1 MTTTYHALKALL
13 NVAAKKDIRY
23 YLVAINIRQESEFTL
38 RLDATDGH
46 VAMWVKVHNLP
57 QLLPVG
63 ESRLVERA
71 QLEKVL
77 KMGPA
82 ELHFDSGVLKYGEIP
97 LTIVDSTAFP
107 NLDRVIPAN
116 KRERTGSEIGVDAKL
131 MIKLCKAIE
140 ELHHDRKLAAG
151 FILNPQDALSS
162 MIFSGSAGGGNV
174 TFRAVLMPCR
184 M

>member
-13 NVAAKKDIRY
+13 NIAAKKDIRY
-23 YLVAINIRQESEFTL
+23 YLVAINIHQESEFTL

-63 ESRLVERA
+63 ESRLVECA

-97 LTIVDSTAFP
+97 LTIVDGNFP

-116 KRERTGSEIGVDAKL
+116 KRECTGSEIGVDAKI

-151 FILNPQDALSS
+151 FILNPQDALSA
-162 MIFSGSAGGGNV
+162 MILSGSAGGGNV

-184 M
+184 V

>member
-1 MTTTYHALKALL
+1 MATTYHALKALL
-13 NVAAKKDIRY
+13 NIVAKKDIRY
-23 YLVAINIRQESEFTL
+23 YLAAINIRQESEFTL

-57 QLLPVG
+57 QLLPIG

-82 ELHFDSGVLKYGEIP
+82 ELHFDSGILKYGDTP
-97 LTIVDSTAFP
+97 LTIVDGRFP

-116 KRERTGSEIGVDAKL
+116 KRECTGSEIGVDAKL

-162 MIFSGSAGGGNV
+162 LIFSGSAGGGKV
-174 TFRAVLMPCR
+174 TFRAALMPCR
-184 M
+184 V

>member
-13 NVAAKKDIRY
+13 NIAAKKDIRY

-38 RLDATDGH
+38 RLEATDGH

-57 QLLPVG
+57 QLLSVG

-97 LTIVDSTAFP
+97 LTIVDGNFP

-116 KRERTGSEIGVDAKL
+116 KRECTGSEIGVDAKL
-131 MIKLCKAIE
+131 MIKLCKALE

-151 FILNPQDALSS
+151 FILNPQDALSA
-162 MIFSGSAGGGNV
+162 MILSGSAGGGNV

-184 M
+184 V

>member
-13 NVAAKKDIRY
+13 NIAAKKDIRY
-23 YLVAINIRQESEFTL
+23 YMNAINIRQESEFTL
-38 RLDATDGH
+38 RLEACDGH

-63 ESRLVERA
+63 ESRLIERA

-97 LTIVDSTAFP
+97 LTIVDGNFP

-116 KRERTGSEIGVDAKL
+116 KRECTGSEIGVDAKL

-151 FILNPQDALSS
+151 FILNPQDALSA
-162 MIFSGSAGGGNV
+162 MILSGSAGGGNV

-184 M
+184 I

>member
-13 NVAAKKDIRY
+13 NIAAKKDIRY
-23 YLVAINIRQESEFTL
+23 YLAAINIRQESEFTL

-57 QLLPVG
+57 QLLSVG
-63 ESRLVERA
+63 ESRLIERA

-97 LTIVDSTAFP
+97 LNIVDGNFP

-116 KRERTGSEIGVDAKL
+116 KRECTRSEIGVDAKL

-162 MIFSGSAGGGNV
+162 LIFSGSAGGIS
-174 TFRAVLMPCR
+174 
-184 M
+184 

>member
-13 NVAAKKDIRY
+13 NIAAKKDIRY
-23 YLVAINIRQESEFTL
+23 YLAAINIRQESEFTL

-57 QLLPVG
+57 QLLSVG
-63 ESRLVERA
+63 ESRLIKRA

-97 LTIVDSTAFP
+97 LNIVEGHFP

-116 KRERTGSEIGVDAKL
+116 KRECTGSEIGVDAKL
-131 MIKLCKAIE
+131 MIKLCRAIE

-151 FILNPQDALSS
+151 FVLNPQDALSS
-162 MIFSGSAGGGNV
+162 LMFSGSAGGGNV

-184 M
+184 V

>member
-13 NVAAKKDIRY
+13 NIAAKKDIRC

-97 LTIVDSTAFP
+97 LAIVDGHFH

-116 KRERTGSEIGVDAKL
+116 KRECTGSEIGVDAKL

-162 MIFSGSAGGGNV
+162 LIFSGSAGGGKV
-174 TFRAVLMPCR
+174 TFRAALMPCR
-184 M
+184 V

>member
-13 NVAAKKDIRY
+13 NIAAKKDIRY

-82 ELHFDSGVLKYGEIP
+82 ELHFDSGVLKYGDIP
-97 LTIVDSTAFP
+97 LTIVDGNFP
-107 NLDRVIPAN
+107 NLDRVIPAS
-116 KRERTGSEIGVDAKL
+116 KRECTGSEIGVDAKL

-162 MIFSGSAGGGNV
+162 LIFSGSAGGGNV

-184 M
+184 V

>member
-13 NVAAKKDIRY
+13 NIAAKKDIRY

-38 RLDATDGH
+38 RLDAMDGH

-57 QLLPVG
+57 QLLSDG
-63 ESRLVERA
+63 ESRLIERA

-97 LTIVDSTAFP
+97 LTIVDGRFP
-107 NLDRVIPAN
+107 NIDRVIPAN
-116 KRERTGSEIGVDAKL
+116 KRECTGSEIGVDAKL

-162 MIFSGSAGGGNV
+162 LIFSGSAGGGKV

-184 M
+184 L

>member
-1 MTTTYHALKALL
+1 MITTYHALKALL
-13 NVAAKKDIRY
+13 NIAAKKDIRCY

-38 RLDATDGH
+38 RLEATDGH
-46 VAMWVKVHNLP
+46 VAMWVKVHTLP

-63 ESRLVERA
+63 ESRLIERA

-82 ELHFDSGVLKYGEIP
+82 ELHFDSGVLKYGDIP
-97 LTIVDSTAFP
+97 LTIVDGNFP
-107 NLDRVIPAN
+107 NLDRIIPAN
-116 KRERTGSEIGVDAKL
+116 KRECTGSEIGVDAKL

-162 MIFSGSAGGGNV
+162 LIFSGSAGGGEV
-174 TFRAVLMPCR
+174 TFRAALMPCR
-184 M
+184 V

>member
-1 MTTTYHALKALL
+1 MTITYHALKALL
-13 NVAAKKDIRY
+13 NIAAKKDIRY
-23 YLVAINIRQESEFTL
+23 YLAAINIRQESEFTL

-63 ESRLVERA
+63 ESRLIERA

-77 KMGPA
+77 KTGPA
-82 ELHFDSGVLKYGEIP
+82 ELHFDSGVLKYGDIP
-97 LTIVDSTAFP
+97 LTIVDGNFP

-116 KRERTGSEIGVDAKL
+116 KRECTGSEIGIDAKL

-140 ELHHDRKLAAG
+140 ELHHNRKLAAD
-151 FILNPQDALSS
+151 FTLNPQDALSA
-162 MIFSGSAGGGNV
+162 MILSGSAGGGNV

-184 M
+184 V

>member
-13 NVAAKKDIRY
+13 NIAAKKDIRY

-38 RLDATDGH
+38 RLEATDGH

-57 QLLPVG
+57 QLLSVG
-63 ESRLVERA
+63 ESRLIERA
-71 QLEKVL
+71 QLENVL

-82 ELHFDSGVLKYGEIP
+82 ELHFDSGVLKYGDIP
-97 LTIVDSTAFP
+97 LTIVDGQFP

-116 KRERTGSEIGVDAKL
+116 KRECTGSEIGVDAKL
-131 MIKLCKAIE
+131 MIKMCKAIE

-151 FILNPQDALSS
+151 FTLNPQDALSS
-162 MIFSGSAGGGNV
+162 LIFSGSAGGGKV

-184 M
+184 V

>member
-13 NVAAKKDIRY
+13 NITAKKDIRY

-63 ESRLVERA
+63 ESRLIERA
-71 QLEKVL
+71 QLENVL

-82 ELHFDSGVLKYGEIP
+82 ELHFDSGILKYGDIP
-97 LTIVDSTAFP
+97 LTIVDGNFP

-116 KRERTGSEIGVDAKL
+116 KRECTGSEIGVDAKL

-151 FILNPQDALSS
+151 FILNPQDALSA
-162 MIFSGSAGGGNV
+162 MILSGSAGGGNV

-184 M
+184 I

>member
-13 NVAAKKDIRY
+13 NIAAKKDIRY

-63 ESRLVERA
+63 ESRLIERA

-82 ELHFDSGVLKYGEIP
+82 ELHFDSGVLKYG
-97 LTIVDSTAFP
+97 D
-107 NLDRVIPAN
+107 IPAN
-116 KRERTGSEIGVDAKL
+116 KRECTGSEIGVDAKL
-131 MIKLCKAIE
+131 MMKLCKAIE

-151 FILNPQDALSS
+151 FILNPQDALSA
-162 MIFSGSAGGGNV
+162 MILSGSAGGGNM

-184 M
+184 L

>member
-13 NVAAKKDIRY
+13 NIAAKKDIRY

-82 ELHFDSGVLKYGEIP
+82 ELHFDSGVLKYGDIP
-97 LTIVDSTAFP
+97 LTIVDGHFP

-116 KRERTGSEIGVDAKL
+116 KRECTGSEIGVDAKL

-151 FILNPQDALSS
+151 FTLNPQDALSA
-162 MIFSGSAGGGNV
+162 MILSGSAGGGNV

>member
-13 NVAAKKDIRY
+13 NIAAKKDIRY

-38 RLDATDGH
+38 RLEATDGH
-46 VAMWVKVHNLP
+46 VAMWVKVHNQP
-57 QLLPVG
+57 QLLPIG
-63 ESRLVERA
+63 ESRLIERA

-82 ELHFDSGVLKYGEIP
+82 ELHFDSGVLKYGDIP
-97 LTIVDSTAFP
+97 LTIIDGHFP
-107 NLDRVIPAN
+107 NIDRVIPAK
-116 KRERTGSEIGVDAKL
+116 KRECTGSEIGVDAKL

-162 MIFSGSAGGGNV
+162 LIFSGSAGGGKV
-174 TFRAVLMPCR
+174 TFRAALMPCR
-184 M
+184 V

>member
-1 MTTTYHALKALL
+1 MTTSYHALKALL
-13 NVAAKKDIRY
+13 NIAAKKDIRY
-23 YLVAINIRQESEFTL
+23 YLKAINIRQESEFTL

-46 VAMWVKVHNLP
+46 VAMWVKIHNLP

-63 ESRLVERA
+63 ESRLVERE

-97 LTIVDSTAFP
+97 LTLVDGNFP
-107 NLDRVIPAN
+107 NLDRVIPAD
-116 KRERTGSEIGVDAKL
+116 KRKCTGSEIGVDAKL
-131 MIKLCKAIE
+131 MMKLCKAIE

-151 FILNPQDALSS
+151 FILNPQDALSA

-184 M
+184 V

>member
-13 NVAAKKDIRY
+13 NIAAKKDIRY

-63 ESRLVERA
+63 ESRLIERA

-97 LTIVDSTAFP
+97 LNIVDGRFP

-116 KRERTGSEIGVDAKL
+116 KRECTGSEIGVDAKL

-140 ELHHDRKLAAG
+140 ELHHDRKLGAG
-151 FILNPQDALSS
+151 FILNPQDALSE
-162 MIFSGSAGGGNV
+162 MILSGSAGGGNV

-184 M
+184 L